1 MKKALISLSKEKKK
15 KTQSSNVCKLFRFTE
30 FKIVLIAFFTLII
43 TILPADTI
51 KKIIFNQ
58 SGYSYS
64 KNMLRYNLQSSKGAE
79 FNKKVLD
86 EDIKRLFETGYFVNV
101 KADVKKTPDG
111 QVNIIFYTESRPK
124 IKKII
129 IEGNQKYETKKLI
142 DKITLEKGFPL
153 NDKKLLDSLNNLRDF
168 YKQEGFLDTMVSQEI
183 KHNDDNSVTVIF
195 KINEQLRLKVNSVD
209 FTGNTVFYKV
219 TLRKVVQTGF
229 SMFSWLFN
237 VGLFDEQIV
246 EQDKIR
252 LRNRYWEKGYLD
264 FRVKNV
270 TATPL
275 PKNPE
280 YVNVTFHLEEGKPYT
295 IGNVTISGNERFT
308 DDELLPLLKFKEGDT
323 FDIRI
328 EKKNILAIKRKYSP
342 LGYLDL
348 KCEAIRN
355 PDYSTHIV
363 NIKYEIVEGRTYNIH
378 DIIIK
383 GNQVTK
389 DKVIRRELPM
399 QPGQPVDRILLDA
412 SKSRLKG
419 LGYFSKVG
427 IVTQDTANP
436 GQKDIVISV
445 EEKKTT
451 RLTLGGGVSSVDGLM
466 GSISFTQSNFDL
478 FDPSNYFRG
487 GGQRL
492 KILAEVGTERQRGE
506 ISFIEPWLFDIPLRM
521 KLEGYY
527 RNRFYDDWREEH
539 AGGFISFKKRFFDDF
554 TSVEVG
560 HRLEAVGIHNLD
572 DDYNSKYF
580 RGEEGTDFMSKTSLV
595 LSRDTRND
603 LNNPTSGYLLK
614 ILGEFN
620 AATKVY
626 YKVEFKASN
635 YYPFFEDMFVL
646 HTGVKY
652 GVLGRIAGSSESDMV
667 PLYERYF
674 LGGGDSI
681 RGFPYR
687 EISPVDDDE
696 HFYGGQTMFLGNI
709 ELTHPIY
716 DFVRGAVFMDCG
728 GVWKDPWSMDFNKFN
743 IGLGY
748 GLRVKLP
755 QFPAP
760 ISLDLAYPILNRQD
774 HVKSKLRL
782 SFSMGF
788 AW

>member
-1 MKKALISLSKEKKK
+1 MKKALINHKYKIKKHISSRYCIPTKLSGL
-15 KTQSSNVCKLFRFTE
+15 KLMIFLIFM
-30 FKIVLIAFFTLII
+30 VLT

-51 KKIIFNQ
+51 RKIMFNQ
-58 SGYSYS
+58 SGYEYS
-64 KNMLRYNLQSSKGAE
+64 KNMLRYNLQSRKRTE

-86 EDIKRLFETGYFVNV
+86 EDIKRLFETGYFINV

-111 QVNIIFYTESRPK
+111 QVDITFYTESRPK
-124 IKKII
+124 IKKIV
-129 IEGNQKYETKKLI
+129 IEGNKKYETKKLN

-153 NDKKLLDSLNNLRDF
+153 NDKKLLDTLNNLRDF
-168 YKQEGFLDTMVSQEI
+168 YKQEGYLDALVTYEI
-183 KHNDDNSVTVIF
+183 KTNEDSSVNVIF
-195 KINEQLRLKVNSVD
+195 LINEQLRLKVNSVN

-237 VGLFDEQIV
+237 VGLFDEQLI

-252 LRNRYWEKGYLD
+252 LRKRYWEKGYLD

-280 YVNVTFHLEEGKPYT
+280 YVNVTFQLEEGEPYT
-295 IGNVTISGNERFT
+295 VGNIVINGNERFT
-308 DDELLPLLKFKEGDT
+308 DDELLPLLHFKEGDT
-323 FDIRI
+323 FDVRI
-328 EKKNILAIKRKYSP
+328 EQKDIDSIKRKYSP

-355 PDYSTHIV
+355 PDYATHTVDIQYD
-363 NIKYEIVEGRTYNIH
+363 IIEGRTYDIH

-383 GNQVTK
+383 GNHVTK

-399 QPGQPVDRILLDA
+399 QPGQPVDKFLLGT
-412 SKSRLKG
+412 SKARLKG
-419 LGYFSKVG
+419 LGYFSKVT

-436 GQKDIVISV
+436 GQKDIVIEV
-445 EEKKTT
+445 EEQKTT
-451 RLTLGGGVSSVDGLM
+451 RLTLGGGVSSEDGLM

-527 RNRFYDDWREEH
+527 RNRFYDNWREEH

-554 TSVEVG
+554 TSVELG
-560 HRLEAVGIHNLD
+560 HRLEAVGIHKLD
-572 DDYNSKYF
+572 NDYNSKYF
-580 RGEEGTDFMSKTSLV
+580 RGEEGTDFMSKTSLI

-635 YYPFFEDMFVL
+635 YYPFFEDLFVL
-646 HTGVKY
+646 HTGIKY
-652 GVLGRIAGSSESDMV
+652 GVLGRIAGSSESDMA

-696 HFYGGQTMFLGNI
+696 HFYGGQTMLLGNL

-728 GVWKDPWSMDFNKFN
+728 GVWKDPWSMNFNKFN

-760 ISLDLAYPILNRQD
+760 IALDLAYPILNRQD